1 MSYLSLSHCHTIIL
15 NMYPVEAELKYVI
28 GMLEYI
34 VSRLTSKESVAQ
46 AISQIREG
54 VENDPDTVS
63 TGCYLNL
70 NCGHNNQYS
79 SEERQKLISL
89 IRRSFGNRLEIV

>member
-1 MSYLSLSHCHTIIL
+1 MSYLSLSHRYVLIFVI
-15 NMYPVEAELKYVI
+15 PVEAELKYVI

-46 AISQIREG
+46 AISQIRDG
-54 VENDPDTVS
+54 GAENDQDIVS
-63 TGCYLNL
+63 TGCFLNL

-79 SEERQKLISL
+79 SEEREKLISL
-89 IRRSFGNRLEIV
+89 IRRSFGSRLEIV